1 MTVTPARL
9 ERLLVTAGYL
19 QGAIVS
25 VQSQINAIVAVLDP
39 FVADVSD
46 VANRLAAG
54 EGSAVDLSQLQAIAD
69 QVPSVQAAL
78 DAAVPATTGTTSST
92 SSTSSGASTHT
103 TATTSS

>member
-1 MTVTPARL
+1 VSLDAQVL
-9 ERLLVTAGYL
+9 ELVEQAGYL
-19 QGAIVS
+19 QGAIMS

-39 FVADVSD
+39 FVANVSD
-46 VANRLAAG
+46 VAGRLAAG

-69 QVPSVQAAL
+69 QVPAVQAAL

-92 SSTSSGASTHT
+92 SPATTRT

>member
-1 MTVTPARL
+1 VNLDAQVL
-9 ERLLVTAGYL
+9 ELVEQAGYL
-19 QGAIVS
+19 QGAIMS

-39 FVADVSD
+39 FVANVSD
-46 VANRLAAG
+46 VAARLAAG

>member
-1 MTVTPARL
+1 M
-9 ERLLVTAGYL
+9 
-19 QGAIVS
+19 S

-46 VANRLAAG
+46 VATRLAAG

-69 QVPSVQAAL
+69 QVPAVQAAL
-78 DAAVPATTGTTSST
+78 DAAVPVTTTGTTSST
-92 SSTSSGASTHT
+92 SSTGTGQTTHT